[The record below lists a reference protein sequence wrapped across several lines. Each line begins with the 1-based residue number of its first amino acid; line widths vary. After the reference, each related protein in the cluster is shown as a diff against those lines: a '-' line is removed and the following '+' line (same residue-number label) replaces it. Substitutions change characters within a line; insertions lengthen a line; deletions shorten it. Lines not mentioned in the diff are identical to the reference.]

1 MKYQNNIKNVRKQHA
16 ITQQELADELGVNK
30 RTLQKWEA
38 GEYEIKLTKATQIA
52 DYFDVPVSEIVNYNV
67 PQDSVIITKDTYDLL
82 VDEFNKYEAI
92 KSSIRN
98 LLDL

>member
-1 MKYQNNIKNVRKQHA
+1 MKYQNNIQKIRKQHA

-38 GEYEIKLTKATQIA
+38 GEYEIKLSKATRIA
-52 DYFDVPVSEIVNYNV
+52 DYFDVPVAEIVNYNV
-67 PQDSVIITKDTYDLL
+67 PEDSVIITKDTYDLL
-82 VDEFNKYEAI
+82 VDGFNKYEAV